1 MSWALLAAGVAL
13 IVFAFYDLIKTTLG
27 QGGGPMTNRVT
38 ALVWRLGLAL
48 LRRRRAHRLLT
59 VAGVA
64 GVLLVLVLWLALV
77 WAGWTLIFSSSERAV
92 VWSDSRRPATMHER
106 SRFAGY
112 ALVTLGMGDFEPEGG
127 IWKVCTALAA
137 ASGFSLLTLSL
148 TYLTPL
154 VGAATAKRQ
163 LGLYIG
169 TIGRTPR
176 EILLGA
182 WDGETFRDLE
192 PHLQNLSP
200 MITLLAQ
207 RHLTYP
213 ALHYFHAPRGAAAA
227 PALAALDEAL
237 TLLGDACRPEQAPA
251 ATLLRST
258 RRAIWSLLTT
268 LDNAYIEPAPEPP
281 SPPEVA
287 SLAAAGL
294 PLVDA
299 AEVRRR
305 LPHRSHRRRLL
316 LAFVESDGWSWQDV
330 VEAADESPG
339 GRELGPGGAGGD
351 EPGGE

>member
-1 MSWALLAAGVAL
+1 MSWPLLAAGVAL
-13 IVFAFYDLIKTTLG
+13 LLFAFYDLIKTTLG
-27 QGGGPMTNRVT
+27 QGGGPLTRRVT
-38 ALVWRLGLAL
+38 ALVWRFGLVL
-48 LRRRRAHRLLT
+48 LRRRRAHGLLT
-59 VAGVA
+59 AAGVA
-64 GVLLVLVLWLALV
+64 SVLVVLGLWLALV
-77 WAGWTLIFSSSERAV
+77 WGGWTLVFSSAERAV
-92 VWSDSRRPATMHER
+92 VWSESRRPATLPER

-112 ALVTLGMGDFEPEGG
+112 ALVTLGFGDFEPEGG
-127 IWKVCTALAA
+127 IWKICTALAA

-169 TIGRTPR
+169 TIGRTPQ
-176 EILLGA
+176 EIILAA
-182 WDGETFRDLE
+182 WDGESCRSLE

-200 MITLLAQ
+200 MIALLAQ

-213 ALHYFHAPRGAAAA
+213 ALHYFHAPRGSAAA

-237 TLLGDACRPEQAPA
+237 TLLGDACRPGCAPA
-251 ATLLRST
+251 AALLRST
-258 RRAIWSLLTT
+258 RRAVWSLLAT

-281 SPPEVA
+281 PPPEVA

-294 PLVDA
+294 PLAEA

-305 LPHRSHRRRLL
+305 LRHRSHRRRLL

-330 VEAADESPG
+330 VEAADESPS
-339 GRELGPGGAGGD
+339 GRELGPGAAGG
-351 EPGGE
+351 EEFGGE